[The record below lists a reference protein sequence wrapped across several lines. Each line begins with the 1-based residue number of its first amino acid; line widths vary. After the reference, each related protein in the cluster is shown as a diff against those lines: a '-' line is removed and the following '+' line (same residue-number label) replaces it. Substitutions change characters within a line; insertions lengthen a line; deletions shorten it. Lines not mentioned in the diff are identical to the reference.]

1 MDEFA
6 DPGSVDTL
14 SLVQP
19 VALMLRDASDLSQVT
34 DGIEVT
40 VHDAKLPFT
49 RRNLQVVPSGWW
61 TAPRLPGFAGWPSDR
76 DRSFVV
82 EISDAYGRYLPT
94 RFGFDIGKAPPALRP
109 GTPGAINPWTNWT
122 GLNAARTR
130 PIRPDGAPA
139 GYQPDYLPL
148 FPTVARAAPR
158 PCAEIRAQLMVLAAD
173 NSLRP
178 ARWAAMTVQIGTKI
192 VGLGIA
198 DAGGALVAAFG
209 YPPYPAQTP
218 SSDPRPAITWPATIS
233 VYFDD
238 LADPQP
244 DLGLILKQLNGTAAT
259 ALAGLPAVALGPQ
272 NLTLGQPLVLRT
284 ALSATATA
292 SSLYLKTA

>member
-6 DPGSVDTL
+6 DPGSVDKL
-14 SLVQP
+14 AFVQP
-19 VALMLRDASDLSQVT
+19 VALMFRDAATLSQVT

-40 VHDAKLPFT
+40 VHDAKLPNA

-76 DRSFVV
+76 DRNFVV
-82 EISDAYGRYLPT
+82 EVNDAYGRYLPT
-94 RFGFDIGKAPPALRP
+94 RFGFDIGKAPPAARP
-109 GTPGAINPWTNWT
+109 GTPGAISPWVNWS
-122 GLNAARTR
+122 GLNASRTR
-130 PIRPDGAPA
+130 PIRPDDAPV

-148 FPTVARAAPR
+148 FPTVSRAASG
-158 PCAEIRAQLMVLAAD
+158 PCAEIRAQLMVQAAD

-178 ARWAAMTVQIGTKI
+178 ARWAAMTVQIGTRI

-209 YPPYPAQTP
+209 YPPYPAATP
-218 SSDPRPAITWPATIS
+218 SSDPRPAIKWPATIS

-244 DLGLILKQLNGTAAT
+244 DLGLILKQLNGTAVT
-259 ALAGLPAVALGPQ
+259 ALGKLPADALGPQ
-272 NLTLGQPLVLRT
+272 DLILGQPLILRT
-284 ALSATATA
+284 ALSATETA

>member
-6 DPGSVDTL
+6 DPASVDMVTL
-14 SLVQP
+14 AQP
-19 VALMLRDASDLSQVT
+19 VALMFRDASDLSQVT

-40 VHDAKLPFT
+40 VHDSKLPLT
-49 RRNLQVVPSGWW
+49 KRNLRVVPSGWW
-61 TAPRLPGFAGWPSDR
+61 TTPRLPGFAGWPSDR

-82 EISDAYGRYLPT
+82 EVSDLYGRYLPT
-94 RFGFDIGKAPPALRP
+94 RFGFDIGKAPPAVRP
-109 GTPGAINPWTNWT
+109 GAPGAISPWTNWP
-122 GLNAARTR
+122 GLNAPRTR

-148 FPTVARAAPR
+148 FPTVARATSGPR
-158 PCAEIRAQLMVLAAD
+158 AEIRAQLMVLAAD
-173 NSLRP
+173 KSLRP

-192 VGLGIA
+192 VGLGVA

-209 YPPYPAQTP
+209 YPPYPAQVP
-218 SSDPRPAITWPATIS
+218 SSDPRPAITWPANVS

-244 DLGLILKQLNGTAAT
+244 DLGLILKQLNGTAVT
-259 ALAGLPAVALGPQ
+259 ALASVPAVALGPQ
-272 NLTLGQPLVLRT
+272 DLVLGQPLVLRT
-284 ALSATATA
+284 KLSATETA